1 MTLEEIL
8 AQVQKGTL
16 SPDVAE
22 SLIRQE
28 GYKEMYYAK
37 LDTGRKARTGFAE
50 VIYCSNKADIH
61 LTKIFERLYQEE
73 GEVLGTRAS
82 QAQYELV
89 QERFPQV
96 QYDPISRIL
105 KIEKKDKIHE
115 GKIAVCTAGTADI
128 PVAEE
133 AAETPDQAEEPKAE

>member
-50 VIYCSNKADIH
+50 VIYCSNKADI
-61 LTKIFERLYQEE
+61 I
-73 GEVLGTRAS
+73 
-82 QAQYELV
+82 
-89 QERFPQV
+89 
-96 QYDPISRIL
+96 
-105 KIEKKDKIHE
+105 
-115 GKIAVCTAGTADI
+115 
-128 PVAEE
+128 
-133 AAETPDQAEEPKAE
+133 